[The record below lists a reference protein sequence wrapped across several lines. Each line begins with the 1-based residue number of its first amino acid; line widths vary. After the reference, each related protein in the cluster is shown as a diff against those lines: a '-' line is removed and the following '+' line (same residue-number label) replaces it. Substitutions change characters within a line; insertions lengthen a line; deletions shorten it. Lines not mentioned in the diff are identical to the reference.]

1 MITKH
6 SGIGV
11 FKSAGDNHRHPMQG
25 KMNEVMQINKVNSG
39 AVEEIKKKVLD
50 IKDCITRN
58 ILGKNF
64 STLFSAT
71 FN

>member
-1 MITKH
+1 
-6 SGIGV
+6 
-11 FKSAGDNHRHPMQG
+11 MQG
-25 KMNEVMQINKVNSG
+25 KMNEMMQINKVNSG
-39 AVEEIKKKVLD
+39 AVEEIKKKKKVLD

-58 ILGKNF
+58 ILGKNL